1 MIAVEVYRVSE
12 NLGLFDA
19 TMVMSSEI
27 LQSHSDNFSDYALSL
42 GKQSQGLN
50 TFKNNVLAL
59 SDKSKLLGTNPTN
72 KTVADSIHLVKAV
85 QSHGAIHERCAALRQ
100 SLSADLNSDYSALF
114 NEKKYK
120 ELQAMASMT

>member
-1 MIAVEVYRVSE
+1 VIAVEVYRVSE
-12 NLGLFDA
+12 NLSLFDA

-59 SDKSKLLGTNPTN
+59 SDKSKLLGTNPAN
-72 KTVADSIHLVKAV
+72 KTVADSIHLVKAI

-100 SLSADLNSDYSALF
+100 SFSADLNSDYSALF

-120 ELQAMASMT
+120 ELQALASMT